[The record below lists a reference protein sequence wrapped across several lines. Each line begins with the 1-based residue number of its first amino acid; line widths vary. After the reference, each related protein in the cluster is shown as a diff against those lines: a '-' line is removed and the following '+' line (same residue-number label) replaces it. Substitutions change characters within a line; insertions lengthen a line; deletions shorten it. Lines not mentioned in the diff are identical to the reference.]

1 MVTMLRASPRV
12 QWTFFTTPWC
22 TQLDGH
28 RTIGRYK
35 LTPHQPGPSASWR
48 PPAKARDV
56 DGAHAQSIPASAMD
70 LSHNATV
77 SPIGWQ
83 SKAWAIQTH
92 PTPTGCVREVGAHTC
107 KPETSMVTMPRV
119 ARRVRRTRART
130 PWCPQLGAHGAF
142 GGYNFSPPQPGASAS
157 WLPPAKDRD
166 VDGDHALGISAIAMD
181 LFSQRH
187 GVPNLVAIEQLGD
200 TSSPHPNRVRPRV
213 GEHPG
218 NPEMS
223 MVTMPRAIPRVQ
235 WTFFTT
241 PRCLQ
246 FGGSRTIG
254 RYKLTPPK
262 PGASAS
268 WRPPTKDRDVDGDH
282 AQGIPASAMDLFHNA
297 MVSPIRRPLNNWV
310 IQTHSAPTGCV
321 RNLAPTCESQ
331 RRRW

>member
-70 LSHNATV
+70 LSQNATV

-83 SKAWAIQTH
+83 SNAWAIQTH

-119 ARRVRRTRART
+119 ARRVRRTRATT
-130 PWCPQLGAHGAF
+130 PWCPQLGAHRAF

-157 WLPPAKDRD
+157 W
-166 VDGDHALGISAIAMD
+166 
-181 LFSQRH
+181 RH
-187 GVPNLVAIEQLGD
+187 
-200 TSSPHPNRVRPRV
+200 PRKT
-213 GEHPG
+213 ET
-218 NPEMS
+218 S
-223 MVTMPRAIPRVQ
+223 MVTVPGISRRVRR
-235 WTFFTT
+235 TSATT
-241 PRCLQ
+241 PWSPQLGAHGA
-246 FGGSRTIG
+246 FG
-254 RYKLTPPK
+254 RYKLTPPQ

-268 WRPPTKDRDVDGDH
+268 WRPPAKARDGDGEH
-282 AQGIPASAMDLFHNA
+282 PKGIPASTMDLFHNA
-297 MVSPIRRPLNNWV
+297 MVSPIGWPSNNWA
-310 IQTHSAPTGCV
+310 IQTQPAPTGCV
-321 RNLAPTCESQ
+321 RELATTRERR

>member
-1 MVTMLRASPRV
+1 MLRASPRV

-70 LSHNATV
+70 LSQNATV

-83 SKAWAIQTH
+83 SNAWAIQTH

-119 ARRVRRTRART
+119 ARRVRRTRATT
-130 PWCPQLGAHGAF
+130 PWCPQLGAHRAF

-157 WLPPAKDRD
+157 WRPPAKDRD
-166 VDGDHALGISAIAMD
+166 VDGDHARD
-181 LFSQRH
+181 
-187 GVPNLVAIEQLGD
+187 
-200 TSSPHPNRVRPRV
+200 
-213 GEHPG
+213 
-218 NPEMS
+218 
-223 MVTMPRAIPRVQ
+223 IP
-235 WTFFTT
+235 
-241 PRCLQ
+241 
-246 FGGSRTIG
+246 
-254 RYKLTPPK
+254 
-262 PGASAS
+262 PGA
-268 WRPPTKDRDVDGDH
+268 KN
-282 AQGIPASAMDLFHNA
+282 QCHNA
-297 MVSPIRRPLNNWV
+297 MESPIGCPWSIWA
-310 IQTHSAPTGCV
+310 IQTHPAPTGCV
-321 RNLAPTCESQ
+321 RELATTRESQ